1 MPWLVGDELR
11 KLGIEIVNPK
21 MTGETHHD
29 HYVLTGDSPLA
40 SNNLGKMS
48 AEALL
53 EDVAKRS

>member
-21 MTGETHHD
+21 MTGETHRD
-29 HYVLTGDSPLA
+29 CYVLTGDSPFA
-40 SNNLGKMS
+40 SNNLGKMA
-48 AEALL
+48 AEASL

>member
-11 KLGIEIVNPK
+11 KLGIEIVNLK
-21 MTGETHHD
+21 MMGETHRD
-29 HYVLTGDSPLA
+29 RYVLTSDLPLA
-40 SNNLGKMS
+40 SDNLGKMA